1 MTESSPGP
9 ALSGK
14 IFQQSPPGSLLA
26 GDGSIT
32 QPPLGLGLLDAAEE
46 AVRLSRVSWEHP
58 HLESRE
64 TRDTGPQSS
73 ALGEPALLGES
84 APRDLCFQGKE
95 TKSTEAS

>member
-32 QPPLGLGLLDAAEE
+32 QAPLGFGLLDAAEE
-46 AVRLSRVSWEHP
+46 AVWLPRVS
-58 HLESRE
+58 
-64 TRDTGPQSS
+64 
-73 ALGEPALLGES
+73 
-84 APRDLCFQGKE
+84 
-95 TKSTEAS
+95 

>member
-9 ALSGK
+9 ALSGE
-14 IFQQSPPGSLLA
+14 IFQQSAPGSLLA
-26 GDGSIT
+26 GDDSIT
-32 QPPLGLGLLDAAEE
+32 QPPLGLGFLGAAEE
-46 AVRLSRVSWEHP
+46 VSRVSWEHP

-64 TRDTGPQSS
+64 TRDTGPQSR
-73 ALGEPALLGES
+73 ALGESALLGEY